1 MQDLINLMGRILMA
15 AIFVHAGYGK
25 MTNYAGTSQYFEHLG
40 LPVPLLPLVI
50 LLELGGG
57 IALALGLFTRFV
69 AFALAGFCI
78 LTAVIVH
85 YHPGDQMQMINFMKN
100 LAMCG
105 GFLFITAYGPGRISL
120 DGKYGLPWK

>member
-1 MQDLINLMGRILMA
+1 MQDVINLVGRILMA

-25 MTNYAGTSQYFEHLG
+25 LTNYSGTAQYFQHLG
-40 LPVPLLPLVI
+40 LATPLLPLVI

-57 IALALGLFTRFV
+57 IALALGLFTRVV
-69 AFALAGFCI
+69 AFALAGFCV

-105 GFLFITAYGPGRISL
+105 GFLFILAYGPGRISL
-120 DGKYGLPWK
+120 DGKYGLPWR